1 MNILVTGG
9 TGYIGSHTVVELLA
23 AGYNI
28 VIADNLINSKS
39 EVIDYIEEISGKK
52 VKFYEMDI
60 CDEDKLEQIFIDN
73 KIDGIVHFAG
83 LKAVGESVTQA
94 IRYYRNNLTATMN
107 LCYMCEKYDVKNFI
121 FSSSATVYG
130 ENKSPFI
137 ETMELGKTTNPYGE
151 TKVMSER
158 ILTDFANSVKGMKVT
173 LLRYFNPLGAHP
185 SGLIGE
191 IPNGVPNN
199 LLPYI
204 AQVAVGIRDKLYIF
218 GDDYETVD
226 GTGVRDYIHVMDLAE
241 GHVAA
246 LSNMNEGIDIYNL
259 GTGIGVSVFQLIHTF
274 EIVNDVKIPYE
285 IVARRVGDIATCYA
299 NSDKAKK
306 DLIWEAKRNLED
318 MCKSSWNF
326 YKTRR

>member
-23 AGYNI
+23 AGYDI

-60 CDEDKLEQIFIDN
+60 CDEDKLERIFTDN

-83 LKAVGESVTQA
+83 LKAVGESVKQA
-94 IRYYRNNLTATMN
+94 MRYYRNNLTATMN
-107 LCYMCEKYDVKNFI
+107 LCYMCEKYGVKNFI

-130 ENKSPFI
+130 DNKSPFV

-151 TKVMSER
+151 SKVMSER
-158 ILTDFANSVKGMKVT
+158 ILTDFATSVEGMRVT

-204 AQVAVGIRDKLYIF
+204 AQVAIGMREKLYVF
-218 GDDYETVD
+218 GDDYKTVD

-246 LSNMNEGIDIYNL
+246 LNHMKVGIDVYNL
-259 GTGIGVSVFQLIHTF
+259 GTGIGVSVFELIHTF
-274 EIVNDVKIPYE
+274 ESVNKVNVAYE
-285 IVARRVGDIATCYA
+285 VVDRRAGDIASCYA
-299 NSDKAKK
+299 NADKAKRELK
-306 DLIWEAKRNLED
+306 WQARRNIEN

-326 YKTRR
+326 YKSRR